1 MTVQIIKAI
10 KNDIPENS
18 LATDTSV
25 TSSSSGTPAAA

>member
-18 LATDTSV
+18 LAT
-25 TSSSSGTPAAA
+25 